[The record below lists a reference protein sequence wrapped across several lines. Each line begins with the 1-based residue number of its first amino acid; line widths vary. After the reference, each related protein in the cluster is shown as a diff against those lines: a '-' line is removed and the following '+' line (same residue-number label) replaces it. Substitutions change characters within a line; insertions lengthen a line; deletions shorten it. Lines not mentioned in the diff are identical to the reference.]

1 MTSVTIGDMARH
13 FMLRRQNTDLQA
25 RLATLS
31 KELTTGKK
39 ADVAGAVSGDFKV
52 LAGLDHR
59 LGILDGYKTAT
70 SEAGFFAENLQHV
83 LGTVASIAG
92 DTGPTL
98 LGAGTTGGVQSVTI
112 TTGDARQKFSSV
124 VSALNTQV
132 ADRFL
137 LSGAATDRAPIS
149 GATDIMN
156 ALSAATAGQTTA
168 SGIITTVD
176 SWFDAPPGGGGFADA
191 IYGGAGQPGTF
202 ATGPNDEVT
211 LDVTAVDPAIIDAL
225 KGLALASL
233 VSGGA
238 LAGDDT
244 GRAFLTRTAG
254 ETLQAAGSDLALLR
268 GRVGSVE
275 ARIADS
281 ETRNAAE
288 TTALT
293 IARAQIVEADPYETA
308 TTLEGTQTQI
318 ETLYSITARLSRLTL
333 ADFLR

>member
-149 GATDIMN
+149 GATDILN
-156 ALSAATAGQTTA
+156 ALSVATAGQTTA

-176 SWFDAPPGGGGFADA
+176 SWFDAPPA
-191 IYGGAGQPGTF
+191 
-202 ATGPNDEVT
+202 
-211 LDVTAVDPAIIDAL
+211 
-225 KGLALASL
+225 
-233 VSGGA
+233 
-238 LAGDDT
+238 
-244 GRAFLTRTAG
+244 
-254 ETLQAAGSDLALLR
+254 AAGSRTRSMAAPGSPAPSRR
-268 GRVGSVE
+268 GRM
-275 ARIADS
+275 
-281 ETRNAAE
+281 TK
-288 TTALT
+288 
-293 IARAQIVEADPYETA
+293 
-308 TTLEGTQTQI
+308 
-318 ETLYSITARLSRLTL
+318 SRWT
-333 ADFLR
+333 